1 MTIRSKQ
8 NNQTMLKLFFIIGV
22 FIGSLI
28 NLTDASETNDSKEEK
43 VIVINVND

>member
-1 MTIRSKQ
+1 MSSKQ

-28 NLTDASETNDSKEEK
+28 NLTDTTETDENKKEEK
-43 VIVINVND
+43 EITI